1 MPLVLVVVPRSNTQC
16 RLIGE
21 QTVCRFVD
29 CGATQLRIETPHHTM
44 DDPLPSHRYP
54 QMYLVITNIS
64 KRNNI
69 KSLLQTAGACG
80 CTGVFIVGQPR
91 YTLDL
96 DYSATMSVIR
106 FDKWNEC
113 VEYLRERN
121 ILLVGVEIHPNA
133 VNVEDFGR
141 TSLQH
146 EQHDVAF
153 LMGNEGQGIHEK
165 HMASCQAFVKI
176 PQYGS
181 GTASLNV
188 NVAASIVLHSFHLTI
203 RTDME

>member
-1 MPLVLVVVPRSNTQC
+1 
-16 RLIGE
+16 
-21 QTVCRFVD
+21 
-29 CGATQLRIETPHHTM
+29 
-44 DDPLPSHRYP
+44 
-54 QMYLVITNIS
+54 MYLVITNIS

-80 CTGVFIVGQPR
+80 CVGILVVGQR
-91 YTLDL
+91 RCSFDL
-96 DYSATMSVIR
+96 DHGLDIPVIR
-106 FDKWNEC
+106 FEKWNDC
-113 VEYLRERN
+113 VQYVREGN

-133 VNVEDFGR
+133 VNVEDFR
-141 TSLQH
+141 MSFLQQQ
-146 EQHDVAF
+146 QHHHHHQDVAF

-188 NVAASIVLHSFHLTI
+188 NVAASIVLHSFHLTL
-203 RTDME
+203 RTDTESGELIL

>member
-1 MPLVLVVVPRSNTQC
+1 M
-16 RLIGE
+16 
-21 QTVCRFVD
+21 
-29 CGATQLRIETPHHTM
+29 
-44 DDPLPSHRYP
+44 DPLPSHRYP

-69 KSLLQTAGACG
+69 KSLVQTAAACG
-80 CTGVFIVGQPR
+80 CVGIFVVGQPR
-91 YTLDL
+91 CTFDM
-96 DYSATMSVIR
+96 DQSMDKMPVMR
-106 FDKWNEC
+106 FAKWNDC
-113 VEYLRERN
+113 VQYLREGN

-133 VNVEDFGR
+133 VSVEDFR
-141 TSLQH
+141 RSLLLQE
-146 EQHDVAF
+146 EQHQDVAF

-188 NVAASIVLHSFHLTI
+188 NVAASIVLHSFHLML
-203 RTDME
+203 RTDLE

>member
-1 MPLVLVVVPRSNTQC
+1 M
-16 RLIGE
+16 
-21 QTVCRFVD
+21 
-29 CGATQLRIETPHHTM
+29 
-44 DDPLPSHRYP
+44 DPLSSHGYP

-69 KSLLQTAGACG
+69 KSLLHTAEACG
-80 CTGVFIVGQPR
+80 CVGVFVVGQPR
-91 YTLDL
+91 CTLDF
-96 DYSATMSVIR
+96 DSSVNISVIR

-113 VEYLRERN
+113 VQYLRERN
-121 ILLVGVEIHPNA
+121 ILLVGVEIHPDA
-133 VNVEDFGR
+133 VNVDDFRR
-141 TSLQH
+141 TSPLQ
-146 EQHDVAF
+146 QQQQQDVAF

-188 NVAASIVLHSFHLTI
+188 NVAASIVLHSFHLTL
-203 RTDME
+203 RADTE